1 MRTRKALIVGA
12 GIGGL
17 AAGIALRKAG
27 WEVRIYERSA
37 SPREL
42 GFALLLAPNA
52 MAALDELGIGSRIR
66 AEGAPA
72 TKFEVCHA
80 DGRLIRAFRAQP
92 GGRLFMALRPVLH
105 GALMEAVGEGTL
117 VLASEAVGCTTAGR
131 SATLSLADGRTDE
144 ADVVVGADGVASVL
158 RRQLHPD
165 EPPPVSSGYFALR
178 GVAHGVAH
186 HLRDLA
192 GVGYLGDGVEAAVA
206 RASVDAVYWYMSL
219 LADDVRRGPLDARAV
234 LERMSDGFDPRFR
247 DITRRTE
254 NTDLRLDE
262 LFRRA
267 PLRRWGAGRITLLGD
282 AAHPV
287 LPHTGQGAAQ
297 ALEDAVALGAALGAA
312 LKDAGDVEHALRTY
326 ERVRSPRTR
335 RLIAM
340 GPRIAAMTTTRS
352 RFRKALRTVLIRLVP
367 EPLLIKGAPG
377 S

>member
-1 MRTRKALIVGA
+1 VKPRQALIVGA

-27 WEVRIYERSA
+27 WAVRIHERST

-42 GFALLLAPNA
+42 GFALMLAPNA
-52 MAALDELGIGSRIR
+52 MAALDELGIGDRIR

-80 DGRLIRAFRAQP
+80 DGRVIRRFRAQP
-92 GGRLFMALRPVLH
+92 GGRLVVALRPVLH
-105 GALMEAVGEGTL
+105 GALLAAVGAGTL
-117 VLASEAVGCTTAGR
+117 VLGSEAAGSASGAG
-131 SATLSLADGRTDE
+131 SATLRFAEGSSDE
-144 ADVVVGADGVASVL
+144 GDLIIGADGVASVI

-165 EPPPVSSGYFALR
+165 EPPPAPSGYFALR

-186 HLRDLA
+186 QLGDLA
-192 GVGYLGDGVEAAVA
+192 GIGYLGDGVEAAAA
-206 RASVDAVYWYMSL
+206 RASADTVYWYLSL
-219 LADDVRRGPLDARAV
+219 LASDLTRGPLEPGAV
-234 LERMSDGFDPRFR
+234 LQRMSDGFDPRFR
-247 DITRRTE
+247 AITGRTE
-254 NTDLRLDE
+254 AADLRLDE
-262 LFRRA
+262 LFTRA
-267 PLRRWGAGRITLLGD
+267 PLRTWGAGRVTLLGD

-297 ALEDAVALGAALGAA
+297 ALEDAVALGAALRDGS
-312 LKDAGDVEHALRTY
+312 DIERTLRAY
-326 ERVRSPRTR
+326 EQVRSPRTR

-340 GPRIAAMTTTRS
+340 GPRIAAMTTTHS
-352 RFRKALRTVLIRLVP
+352 SFRKVLRTALIRYVP